1 MKIQA
6 QARDL
11 ADMLGTILTVY
22 GTNGE
27 LTVTMAQL
35 EEFES
40 INHMKEL
47 TATFD
52 QDTGKIVVRLMD
64 KGPVA

>member
-1 MKIQA
+1 
-6 QARDL
+6 
-11 ADMLGTILTVY
+11 MLGTILTVY

-40 INHMKEL
+40 VNHTKEL

-52 QDTGKIVVRLMD
+52 QDTGKIYVRLAD
-64 KGPVA
+64 KGPAV